1 MKGPFVIDESVVQRR
16 ITAEEAVE
24 IQQGFMVK
32 VYGWMF
38 AGLMLTA
45 IVSLVVLETPVLLEM
60 IFSSK
65 IVFFGLMILQLG
77 LVVWLSARIQ
87 HMSAS
92 TATMIFLGYA
102 ALTGLTLSAIFLA
115 YTAASLAS
123 TFFVAGGM
131 FAATGAYGY
140 LTKRDLTGF
149 GSFLFMGLIGMVLA
163 SIVNIFLNNSTIYWI
178 TTYIGIFI
186 FVGLTAYDTQ
196 KIKTMSLASLQG
208 SDTEQ
213 RAAVM
218 GALTLYLDF
227 INLFL
232 LLLRVMGRRK

>member
-1 MKGPFVIDESVVQRR
+1 MNNESIVPRH
-16 ITAEEAVE
+16 ITEEQAVE
-24 IQQGFMVK
+24 LQQSFMVK

-45 IVSLVVLETPVLLEM
+45 IVSLVVLETPALLEM

-65 IVFFGLMILQLG
+65 TVFYGLFILQLG

-92 TATMIFLGYA
+92 TATLIFLGYA
-102 ALTGLTLSAIFLA
+102 GLTGLTLSVVFLA
-115 YTAASLAS
+115 YTASSLAS
-123 TFFVAGGM
+123 TFFVTGGM
-131 FAATGAYGY
+131 FGATCAYGY
-140 LTKRDLTGF
+140 FTKRDLTGF

-163 SIVNIFLNNSTIYWI
+163 SVVNIFLNNSTIYWI

-196 KIKTMSLASLQG
+196 KIKAMSLASLGG

-213 RAAVM
+213 RAAIM
-218 GALTLYLDF
+218 GALALYLDF